1 VSRPACWRA
10 WASAAAIL
18 CCCAAPLSAEET
30 AKPPQ
35 VASPSPLVNPN
46 DSQPIEIR
54 ADNGIEWQQDT
65 KTYIARG
72 HAVAIRGPTEVHAD
86 TLIAH
91 YRDAKGGN
99 AGGNTEIYRLDAEGN
114 VVIHKEGETITGDR
128 AVYDVDQAVAVVTG
142 NNLKMTTATDT
153 ITARDRFDWY
163 DQKQIGVARGDAVA
177 IRNGKTI
184 RADVLTGYMTKTTAS
199 PAKPGEKPKPGA
211 TPAAAKPGAPKP
223 GTAKPGEKGAP
234 GDEESKLSRVD
245 AQGHVVV
252 TNGSDVGQSDY
263 GVYNAQTGIVT
274 LIGNAVITRD
284 KDVIRGQYAVM
295 DLNTNVSR
303 MMPSSAAEPGKHQ
316 QVRGL
321 FVRRDPAT
329 GQPATI
335 IAPSGTAPSASTT
348 PSPAKAQ

>member
-1 VSRPACWRA
+1 LWRVRVG
-10 WASAAAIL
+10 AAAFL
-18 CCCAAPLSAEET
+18 CCCAGPLSAEQA

-35 VASPSPLVNPN
+35 APSPQAVSPSPLVNPN
-46 DSQPIEIR
+46 DGQPIEIR
-54 ADNGIEWQQDT
+54 ADNGIEWQQNT

-114 VVIHKEGETITGDR
+114 VVIRKEGETITGDR
-128 AVYDVDQAVAVVTG
+128 AVYDVDQAVGVVTG
-142 NNLKMTTATDT
+142 KNLKITTATET

-177 IRNGKTI
+177 IRNGRTI
-184 RADVLTGYMTKTTAS
+184 RADVLTGYMTKAPAAS
-199 PAKPGEKPKPGA
+199 AKPGEKPKPSA
-211 TPAAAKPGAPKP
+211 TPAAAKAS
-223 GTAKPGEKGAP
+223 AARPGEKGAP
-234 GDEESKLSRVD
+234 GGDDSKLSRVD
-245 AQGHVVV
+245 AQGHVIV
-252 TNGSDVGQSDY
+252 TNGADVGQSDY

-284 KDVIRGQYAVM
+284 KDVIRGQSAVM

-303 MMPSSAAEPGKHQ
+303 MMPSTAGDPGKHQ

-329 GQPATI
+329 GQAATI
-335 IAPSGTAPSASTT
+335 IAPAAS
-348 PSPAKAQ
+348 PEAEKKAR

>member
-1 VSRPACWRA
+1 MRGRAFWPAFWIG
-10 WASAAAIL
+10 AAIL
-18 CCCAAPLSAEET
+18 CWCAAPLSAEEP
-30 AKPPQ
+30 AKPA
-35 VASPSPLVNPN
+35 VAAPSLNPN
-46 DSQPIEIR
+46 DNQPIEIR
-54 ADNGIEWQQDT
+54 ADNGIEWQQNT

-72 HAVAIRGPTEVHAD
+72 HAVAIRGLTEVHAD

-91 YRDAKGGN
+91 YRDSKGGN
-99 AGGNTEIYRLDAEGN
+99 AGGNTEIYRLDAEGG
-114 VVIHKEGETITGDR
+114 VVIRKEGETITGDR
-128 AVYDVDQAVAVVTG
+128 AVYDVDQAVGVVTG
-142 NNLKMTTATDT
+142 KNLKMTTASDT

-184 RADVLTGYMTKTTAS
+184 RADVLTGYMVKNPAA
-199 PAKPGEKPKPGA
+199 PAKPGDKPKPAA
-211 TPAAAKPGAPKP
+211 TPAAAKPGPGKP
-223 GTAKPGEKGAP
+223 GGKGAP
-234 GDEESKLSRVD
+234 GEEDSKLSRVD

-252 TNGSDVGQSDY
+252 TNGGDVGQSDY

-303 MMPSSAAEPGKHQ
+303 MMPASAGEPGQHQ

-321 FVRRDPAT
+321 FVRRDPST

-335 IAPSGTAPSASTT
+335 IAPSAAGA
-348 PSPAKAQ
+348 AKPVPDKAR

>member
-1 VSRPACWRA
+1 VSRQAYWRFG
-10 WASAAAIL
+10 ASAAAIL
-18 CCCAAPLSAEET
+18 CCCAAPLSAEEA
-30 AKPPQ
+30 AKPQ
-35 VASPSPLVNPN
+35 AAAPSQLVNPN

-99 AGGNTEIYRLDAEGN
+99 TGGNTEIYRLDAEGN
-114 VVIHKEGETITGDR
+114 VVIQKEGETITGDH
-128 AVYDVDQAVAVVTG
+128 AVYDVDQAVGVVTG
-142 NNLKMTTATDT
+142 KNLKMTTATDT

-184 RADVLTGYMTKTTAS
+184 RADVLTGYMTKTPAA
-199 PAKPGEKPKPGA
+199 PAKPGEKSKPGA
-211 TPAAAKPGAPKP
+211 TRAAAKTGP
-223 GTAKPGEKGAP
+223 AKPGEKDPAA
-234 GDEESKLSRVD
+234 DEESKLSRVD

-335 IAPSGTAPSASTT
+335 VAPSASTA
-348 PSPAKAQ
+348 SSSAKAQ

>member
-1 VSRPACWRA
+1 MRLSRHWYGSAI
-10 WASAAAIL
+10 AAAVLL
-18 CCCAAPLSAEET
+18 CCGAAPLSAEEA
-30 AKPPQ
+30 AKPAP
-35 VASPSPLVNPN
+35 AAAPSQLVTPN

-54 ADNGIEWQQDT
+54 ADNGIEWQQNT

-99 AGGNTEIYRLDAEGN
+99 TGGNTEIYRLDAEGN
-114 VVIHKEGETITGDR
+114 VVIHKDGETITGER
-128 AVYDVDQAVAVVTG
+128 AVYDVDQAVGVITG

-184 RADVLTGYMTKTTAS
+184 RADVLTGYMTKN
-199 PAKPGEKPKPGA
+199 P
-211 TPAAAKPGAPKP
+211 PAAAKPGEKAKP
-223 GTAKPGEKGAP
+223 AAAKPAAAKSGAAKPGEKGAA
-234 GDEESKLSRVD
+234 GDEDSKLSRVD

-303 MMPSSAAEPGKHQ
+303 MMPSTAAEPGKHQ

-321 FVRRDPAT
+321 FVRRDAAT

-335 IAPSGTAPSASTT
+335 IAPSAERSAGAAKPSTER
-348 PSPAKAQ
+348 AQ

>member
-1 VSRPACWRA
+1 VSFRSFSRGAGI
-10 WASAAAIL
+10 AAAIL
-18 CCCAAPLSAEET
+18 CCCAAPLSAEP
-30 AKPPQ
+30 AKAPPAA
-35 VASPSPLVNPN
+35 ASSLVNPN
-46 DSQPIEIR
+46 DNSQPIEIR

-65 KTYIARG
+65 KSYIARG
-72 HAVAIRGPTEVHAD
+72 HAVAIRGPTELHAD

-114 VVIHKEGETITGDR
+114 VVIHKEGETITGDH
-128 AVYDVDQAVAVVTG
+128 AVYDVDQAVGVITG
-142 NNLKMTTATDT
+142 KNLKITTATDT

-184 RADVLTGYMTKTTAS
+184 RADVLTGYMVKTPAT
-199 PAKPGEKPKPGA
+199 PAKPGEKPKPAA
-211 TPAAAKPGAPKP
+211 TPAAAKPGSAP
-223 GTAKPGEKGAP
+223 GAKGAP
-234 GDEESKLSRVD
+234 GEEDSKLSRVD

-252 TNGSDVGQSDY
+252 TNGSDVGQGDY

-284 KDVIRGQYAVM
+284 KDVIKGQYAVM

-303 MMPSSAAEPGKHQ
+303 MMPSSAAEPGQHQ

-321 FVRRDPAT
+321 FIRRDPAT
-329 GQPATI
+329 GKPATI
-335 IAPSGTAPSASTT
+335 IAPSAPGAAAQAA

>member
-1 VSRPACWRA
+1 MNRSSLWRG
-10 WASAAAIL
+10 WALAAAIL
-18 CCCAAPLSAEET
+18 CCCAAPLAAEES
-30 AKPPQ
+30 AKPP
-35 VASPSPLVNPN
+35 AAAPGLNPN
-46 DSQPIEIR
+46 DNQPIEIR
-54 ADNGIEWQQDT
+54 ADSGIEWQQNT

-99 AGGNTEIYRLDAEGN
+99 VGGNTEIYRLDAEGN
-114 VVIHKEGETITGDR
+114 VVIKKEGETITGEH
-128 AVYDVDQAVAVVTG
+128 AVYDVDQAVGVVTG
-142 NNLKMTTATDT
+142 KNLKMTTATDT

-184 RADVLTGYMTKTTAS
+184 RADVLTGYMTKTAAA
-199 PAKPGEKPKPGA
+199 PAKPGEKPKPAA
-211 TPAAAKPGAPKP
+211 TPAAAKPG
-223 GTAKPGEKGAP
+223 GKGAP
-234 GDEESKLSRVD
+234 GDEDSKLSRVD

-303 MMPSSAAEPGKHQ
+303 MMPSSAAEPGQHQ

-321 FVRRDPAT
+321 FIRRDPNT
-329 GQPATI
+329 GKPATI
-335 IAPSGTAPSASTT
+335 IAPSASGAAAPSA
-348 PSPAKAQ
+348 AKAQ

>member
-1 VSRPACWRA
+1 MIRPALWRA
-10 WASAAAIL
+10 LGLAAVVLCAAAAPVSAEQPAKQQTA
-18 CCCAAPLSAEET
+18 AAPQPGT
-30 AKPPQ
+30 
-35 VASPSPLVNPN
+35 PN
-46 DSQPIEIR
+46 DQPIEIR
-54 ADNGIEWQQDT
+54 ADSGIEWQQNT

-91 YRDAKGGN
+91 YREVKGGN
-99 AGGNTEIYRLDAEGN
+99 PGNTGGNTEIYRLDAEGN
-114 VVIHKEGETITGDR
+114 VVIRKEGETITGDR
-128 AVYDVDQAVAVVTG
+128 AVYDVDQAVGVVTG
-142 NNLKMTTATDT
+142 KNLKMTTATDT

-184 RADVLTGYMTKTTAS
+184 RADVLTGYMVKA
-199 PAKPGEKPKPGA
+199 PAAPEKPGEKPKPGA
-211 TPAAAKPGAPKP
+211 TPAAAKPGV
-223 GTAKPGEKGAP
+223 KGAP
-234 GDEESKLSRVD
+234 GAEDSKLSRVD

-252 TNGSDVGQSDY
+252 TNGADVGQSDY

-303 MMPSSAAEPGKHQ
+303 MMPSTAGQPGPHQ

-329 GQPATI
+329 GQPATV
-335 IAPSGTAPSASTT
+335 IAPSAPSSE
-348 PSPAKAQ
+348 KAH

>member
-1 VSRPACWRA
+1 VSGPRLGWLALAVLFCCGPALA
-10 WASAAAIL
+10 QN
-18 CCCAAPLSAEET
+18 P
-30 AKPPQ
+30 AKPQ
-35 VASPSPLVNPN
+35 QAAGPSSALNPN
-46 DSQPIEIR
+46 DAQPIEIQ
-54 ADNGIEWQQDT
+54 ADSGIEWQQNT
-65 KTYIARG
+65 KTYVARG
-72 HAVAIRGPTEVHAD
+72 HAVATRGPTELHGD

-99 AGGNTEIYRLDAEGN
+99 AGGNTEIYRIDAEGN
-114 VVIHKEGETITGDR
+114 VVIKKEGETIVGDR
-128 AVYDVDQAVAVVTG
+128 AVYDVDQAVGVVTG
-142 NNLKMTTATDT
+142 KNLKVTTATDT

-177 IRNGKTI
+177 VRNGKTI
-184 RADVLTGYMTKTTAS
+184 RADVLTAYMTKNPAA
-199 PAKPGEKPKPGA
+199 PAKPGEKPKPA
-211 TPAAAKPGAPKP
+211 PTPAAAKPGAP
-223 GTAKPGEKGAP
+223 GAAKPGG
-234 GDEESKLSRVD
+234 EEDSKLSRVD

-284 KDVIRGQYAVM
+284 KDVIRGQNAVM

-303 MMPSSAAEPGKHQ
+303 MMPASAGTPGQHQ

-329 GQPATI
+329 GQPAVVTQSPHS
-335 IAPSGTAPSASTT
+335 APASA
-348 PSPAKAQ
+348 PAKTQ

>member
-1 VSRPACWRA
+1 VKLSPYWRG
-10 WASAAAIL
+10 SVIGAAFL
-18 CCCAAPLSAEET
+18 CCCAAPLSAEEA

-35 VASPSPLVNPN
+35 AAAPSQLINPN
-46 DSQPIEIR
+46 DGQPIEIR
-54 ADNGIEWQQDT
+54 ADNGIEWQQNT
-65 KTYIARG
+65 RTYIARG

-114 VVIHKEGETITGDR
+114 VLIHKEGETITGDH
-128 AVYDVDQAVAVVTG
+128 AVYDVDQAVGVITG
-142 NNLKMTTATDT
+142 KNLKMTTATDT

-184 RADVLTGYMTKTTAS
+184 RADVLTGYMTKTPAG
-199 PAKPGEKPKPGA
+199 PAKPGEKPKPAA
-211 TPAAAKPGAPKP
+211 TPAAAKAGAP
-223 GTAKPGEKGAP
+223 KPGEKGAP
-234 GDEESKLSRVD
+234 GDDDSKLSRVD

-274 LIGNAVITRD
+274 LIDNAVITRD

-303 MMPSSAAEPGKHQ
+303 MMPNTAADPGKHQ

-335 IAPSGTAPSASTT
+335 VAPAA
-348 PSPAKAQ
+348 PAKPAPEKAQ

>member
-1 VSRPACWRA
+1 VIWPAFWRA
-10 WASAAAIL
+10 SGIAAAIL
-18 CCCAAPLSAEET
+18 CCCAVPLSAEE
-30 AKPPQ
+30 AGKPPQ
-35 VASPSPLVNPN
+35 AASPSQLVNPSDN
-46 DSQPIEIR
+46 GQPIEIR

-72 HAVAIRGPTEVHAD
+72 HAVATRGPTEVHAD

-128 AVYDVDQAVAVVTG
+128 AVYDVDQAVGVVTG
-142 NNLKMTTATDT
+142 KNLKMVTATDT

-184 RADVLTGYMTKTTAS
+184 RADVLTAYMTKTPAA
-199 PAKPGEKPKPGA
+199 PAKPGEKPKPVA
-211 TPAAAKPGAPKP
+211 TPAAAKPGAP
-223 GTAKPGEKGAP
+223 KPGEKGAP

-252 TNGSDVGQSDY
+252 TSGSDVGQGDY

-303 MMPSSAAEPGKHQ
+303 MMPSGAAEPGKHQ

-321 FVRRDPAT
+321 FLRRDPAT
-329 GQPATI
+329 GQPAAI
-335 IAPSGTAPSASTT
+335 VAPSAQAA
-348 PSPAKAQ
+348 PLPAKTPLPAKVQ

>member
-1 VSRPACWRA
+1 VRRSALSA
-10 WASAAAIL
+10 IAAAIL
-18 CCCAAPLSAEET
+18 CCCAAPLAAEEP
-30 AKPPQ
+30 AKTP
-35 VASPSPLVNPN
+35 AAAPSLGDPN
-46 DSQPIEIR
+46 DKQPIEIH
-54 ADNGIEWQQDT
+54 ADSGIEWQQNT

-114 VVIHKEGETITGDR
+114 VVIRKLGETIIGDR
-128 AVYDVDQAVAVVTG
+128 AVYDVDQAVGVVTG
-142 NNLKMTTATDT
+142 KNLKMTTATDT

-177 IRNGKTI
+177 IRNGRTI
-184 RADVLTGYMTKTTAS
+184 RADVLTAYMAKT
-199 PAKPGEKPKPGA
+199 PATPPKPGEKPKPRPTPTA
-211 TPAAAKPGAPKP
+211 TPAAAKPG
-223 GTAKPGEKGAP
+223 GKGAP
-234 GDEESKLSRVD
+234 GEDDSKLSRVD

-263 GVYNAQTGIVT
+263 GVYNAQSGIVT

-303 MMPSSAAEPGKHQ
+303 MMPSNAAEPGQHQ

-321 FVRRDPAT
+321 FVRRDPTT

-335 IAPSGTAPSASTT
+335 IAPSAPAG

>member
-1 VSRPACWRA
+1 VIRPAHWRA
-10 WASAAAIL
+10 VWLAAAVL
-18 CCCAAPLSAEET
+18 CAVAAPLSAEEP
-30 AKPPQ
+30 AKQKPAGGPQ
-35 VASPSPLVNPN
+35 LVNPN

-54 ADNGIEWQQDT
+54 ADSGIEWQQAT

-91 YRDAKGGN
+91 YREVKGAAPGN
-99 AGGNTEIYRLDAEGN
+99 AGGNTEIYRIDAEGN
-114 VVIHKEGETITGDR
+114 VVIRKEGETITGER
-128 AVYDVDQAVAVVTG
+128 AVYDVDQAVGVVTG
-142 NNLKMTTATDT
+142 KNLKMTTATDT

-184 RADVLTGYMTKTTAS
+184 RADVLTGYMVKT
-199 PAKPGEKPKPGA
+199 PAAPGKPGEKPKPV
-211 TPAAAKPGAPKP
+211 PAAAKPA
-223 GTAKPGEKGAP
+223 AAKGAP
-234 GDEESKLSRVD
+234 GADDSKLSRVD

-252 TNGSDVGQSDY
+252 TNGADVGQSDY

-303 MMPSSAAEPGKHQ
+303 MMPSSAGEPGQHQ

-321 FVRRDPAT
+321 FIRRDPAT

-335 IAPSGTAPSASTT
+335 VAPAA
-348 PSPAKAQ
+348 PAKPAPEKAQ

>member
-1 VSRPACWRA
+1 VNRSAL
-10 WASAAAIL
+10 WAIAAVIF
-18 CCCAAPLSAEET
+18 CCCAVPLAAEEP
-30 AKPPQ
+30 AKAPAAAPSLG
-35 VASPSPLVNPN
+35 SPNN
-46 DSQPIEIR
+46 NQPIEIR
-54 ADNGIEWQQDT
+54 ADSGIEWQQNT

-72 HAVAIRGPTEVHAD
+72 HAVAIRGLTEVHAD

-114 VVIHKEGETITGDR
+114 VVIRKQGETITGDR
-128 AVYDVDQAVAVVTG
+128 AVYDVDQAVGVVTG
-142 NNLKMTTATDT
+142 KNLKMTTATDT

-184 RADVLTGYMTKTTAS
+184 RADVLTGYMTKT
-199 PAKPGEKPKPGA
+199 PATPARPGEKPKPPTA
-211 TPAAAKPGAPKP
+211 TAAAAKPG
-223 GTAKPGEKGAP
+223 GKGAP
-234 GDEESKLSRVD
+234 GEDDSKLSRVD
-245 AQGHVVV
+245 AQGHVIV

-263 GVYNAQTGIVT
+263 GVYNAETGIVT
-274 LIGNAVITRD
+274 LIGNAVISRD

-303 MMPSSAAEPGKHQ
+303 MMPSSAAEPGQHQ

-329 GQPATI
+329 GQASTI
-335 IAPSGTAPSASTT
+335 VAPSGAAPSAPAGS
-348 PSPAKAQ
+348 SPAAAR